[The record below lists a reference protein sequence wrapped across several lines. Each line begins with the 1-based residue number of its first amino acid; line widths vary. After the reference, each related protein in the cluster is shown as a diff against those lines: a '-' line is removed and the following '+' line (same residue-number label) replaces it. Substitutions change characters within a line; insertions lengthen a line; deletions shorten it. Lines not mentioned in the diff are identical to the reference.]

1 MAMTEF
7 TVNGVPIEDTFCE
20 TFTVRIARILVT
32 SVNRKWALE
41 SAFETKGLG
50 RSATIPPSEAS
61 IECEAKPKESPDG
74 RPGFVIQVID
84 RKLEQLQHWLIV
96 RMRKGI
102 IPYPK
107 TNVFDALPR
116 EMAEES
122 VDVKGTIV
130 QTFGD
135 GFEEEAETFGRK
147 VFKIPRMDGWF
158 HVERKF
164 GIAKGVAGGMFLI
177 LAESDESALKAAER
191 AVKAIQTVPYVVG
204 KFASSGTKVGG
215 KRYKDAI
222 ATTNDAY
229 CPSLAPSKG
238 SKLPRN
244 VRCVYEV
251 IVSGLRLEDVKRAMK
266 ISVENATRVRGVLKI
281 TATNYGGTLGRG
293 KIFLRSLF
301 SRVRAACCSAAFLLP
316 PRPRATR
323 AGATAT
329 STLKVFS
336 CSGPASSTTR
346 YSAGPSRS
354 ACKYSCSADL

>member
-1 MAMTEF
+1 MAEF
-7 TVNGVPIEDTFCE
+7 TVNGVPIDDTFCE
-20 TFTVRIARILVT
+20 TFKVHIARILVT

-41 SAFETKGLG
+41 SALEAKGLG

-61 IECEAKPKESPDG
+61 IECEAKPEETPDG
-74 RPGFVIQVID
+74 RPGFIIQVID

-96 RMRKGI
+96 RIRKGI

-122 VDVKGTIV
+122 VGIKGTIV

-135 GFEEEAETFGRK
+135 GFEDETEAFKRS

-158 HVERKF
+158 YVERKF

-177 LAESDESALKAAER
+177 LAESDESALRAAEQ
-191 AVKAIQTVPYVVG
+191 ALEAIQTVPYVVG

-215 KRYKDAI
+215 KRYKDAV

-229 CPSLAPSKG
+229 CPSLAPNNG
-238 SKLPRN
+238 SKLPKN
-244 VRCVYEV
+244 VKCVYEV
-251 IVSGLRLEDVKRAMK
+251 IVSGLRLNDVQRAMK
-266 ISVENATRVRGVLKI
+266 TGIDNATRVRGVLRI
-281 TATNYGGTLGRG
+281 TATNYGGTLGKG

-301 SRVRAACCSAAFLLP
+301 YP
-316 PRPRATR
+316 
-323 AGATAT
+323 
-329 STLKVFS
+329 
-336 CSGPASSTTR
+336 
-346 YSAGPSRS
+346 
-354 ACKYSCSADL
+354 